1 MLILAAMAVM
11 IMVAA
16 VDIIIDFPLAGVPE
30 VLEHLTVFIRYRN
43 SHVWISSLFK
53 PPFPPQKAADI

>member
-1 MLILAAMAVM
+1 MAVM
-11 IMVAA
+11 LMVVA
-16 VDIIIDFPLAGVPE
+16 VDIIIDFHLAGVPE

-53 PPFPPQKAADI
+53 PPFPPREAADIW

>member
-11 IMVAA
+11 VMVAA

-30 VLEHLTVFIRYRN
+30 VLEHLAVLIGYRN

-53 PPFPPQKAADI
+53 PPFPPREAAYI